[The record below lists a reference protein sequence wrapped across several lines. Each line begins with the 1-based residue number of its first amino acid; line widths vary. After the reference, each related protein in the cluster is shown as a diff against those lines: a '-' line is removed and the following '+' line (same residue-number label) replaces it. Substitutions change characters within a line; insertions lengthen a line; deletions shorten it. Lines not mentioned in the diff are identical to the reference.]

1 MNWKYD
7 KLRGKIKQV
16 CGTQEAFAEKLGIGR
31 VSLSQ
36 RLNNQLEFSQDEI
49 FKSCEILKIDFSELP
64 CQHIFLLQMFSKLNK
79 NLFKRE
85 KEEQPSG
92 VAGGGEIDGIYDC
105 RNGRKETL

>member
-7 KLRGKIKQV
+7 KLRGKIKEV

-36 RLNNQLEFSQDEI
+36 RQNNQLEFSQDEI

-64 CQHIFLLQMFSKLNK
+64 AYFFTTNVQKTKQHAA
-79 NLFKRE
+79 R
-85 KEEQPSG
+85 
-92 VAGGGEIDGIYDC
+92 GGEIGDIYD
-105 RNGRKETL
+105 RRKEEL